1 MATKK
6 TYLLGLLIITFLMLT
21 SLYLQFFEGILPC
34 PLCTLQRLTF
44 FAMGL
49 CFLIGLFVHSKLL
62 GRLIINLSAG
72 SLSVLGI
79 FLAGRQVYLQHLP
92 PNANAE
98 CGASIQYMLQVLS
111 YDEVLKKI
119 LQGSTE
125 CAIRGWE
132 FLSLNMAEWSLI
144 WFGVLFL
151 ICIYLLWRER
161 NK

>member
-1 MATKK
+1 MAKK
-6 TYLLGLLIITFLMLT
+6 TYFLGLLIISFLLLT
-21 SLYLQFFEGILPC
+21 SLYLQFFAGVLPC

-44 FAMGL
+44 LTIGL
-49 CFLIGLFVHSKLL
+49 CFLIGIFVHSKLL
-62 GRLIINLSAG
+62 GRLIINLSVG
-72 SLSVLGI
+72 SLSVLGL

-111 YDEVLKKI
+111 LDEVLKKI

-125 CAIRGWE
+125 CAKRGWE

-144 WFGVLFL
+144 WFSVLFL
-151 ICIYLLWRER
+151 MCIYLLWRER
-161 NK
+161 NI